1 MLIIGAGGQVGAKLV
16 EVGVRERHEVY
27 GGYVTRQP
35 PVDREHRVKLD
46 KTQRTES
53 SRAFSQARPEVVV
66 DTAALTNVDYCENHQ
81 DEAWRVNVEG
91 SGNIARLCT
100 EFGSKLVHVSTDYV
114 FDGEKGSYLEED
126 TPAPVNYYGL
136 TKAAAE
142 ERSLKACP
150 NTLIVRPSIIYS
162 WTPQREVEMGGGK
175 PLNFAMW
182 IIKKLA
188 NDEPVKIVGD
198 QYNSP
203 TLADSLAEGILQ
215 SVKQDL
221 RGILHL
227 AGGSRLS
234 RYEFVVRLAQTL
246 GLDTK
251 LVQEVRT
258 EDMKWLARRPR
269 DSSLSVEKA
278 KRLGLLVPEI
288 GEALQRL
295 KSRVD
300 VKSLKSAA

>member
-1 MLIIGAGGQVGAKLV
+1 MD
-16 EVGVRERHEVY
+16 
-27 GGYVTRQP
+27 P
-35 PVDREHRVKLD
+35 EHQVKLD
-46 KTQRTES
+46 KTQAEDS
-53 SRAFSQARPEVVV
+53 SRVFSKVRPEVVV

-91 SGNIARLCT
+91 SENIAHLCS

-126 TPAPVNYYGL
+126 TPKPLNYYGL
-136 TKAAAE
+136 TKRAAE
-142 ERSLKACP
+142 ERSFKACSD
-150 NTLIVRPSIIYS
+150 TLIVRPSIIYS
-162 WTPQREVEMGGGK
+162 WTPQREIEVGGGK

-188 NDEPVKIVGD
+188 NSEPVNIVGD
-198 QYNSP
+198 QFNSP

-215 SVKQDL
+215 AIKQDL
-221 RGILHL
+221 SGILHL

-234 RYEFVVRLAQTL
+234 RYDFVQRLAQTL
-246 GLDTK
+246 DLDTR
-251 LVQEVRT
+251 LVHEVRT

-269 DSSLSVEKA
+269 DSSLRVEKA
-278 KRLGLLVPEI
+278 KQLGIPILEV

-295 KSRVD
+295 KSTAD

>member
-1 MLIIGAGGQVGAKLV
+1 M
-16 EVGVRERHEVY
+16 
-27 GGYVTRQP
+27 RQP
-35 PVDREHRVKLD
+35 TMDPGHRVKLD
-46 KTQRTES
+46 KTQPAES
-53 SRAFSQARPEVVV
+53 SRVFSQIRPEVVI

-81 DEAWRVNVEG
+81 GEAWRVNVDG
-91 SGNIARLCT
+91 SENIARLCS
-100 EFGSKLVHVSTDYV
+100 EFGSKLVHVSTDYI

-126 TPAPVNYYGL
+126 SSAPVNYYGL

-142 ERSLKACP
+142 ERSIKACS

-162 WTPQREVEMGGGK
+162 WTPQREVKMGGGK

-188 NDEPVKIVGD
+188 NNEPVKIVGD
-198 QYNSP
+198 QFNSP

-215 SVKQDL
+215 ALKQDI

-234 RYEFVVRLAQTL
+234 RYEFVLRLAQTL

-251 LVQEVRT
+251 LVEKVRT

-269 DSSLSVEKA
+269 DSSLSVAKA
-278 KRLGLLVPEI
+278 KRLGLPALEI
-288 GEALQRL
+288 EEALQRL
-295 KSRVD
+295 KSHAD
-300 VKSLKSAA
+300 LKSLKSAA